1 MLTLDKGEDTD
12 EVNTD
17 VDTFVDTCTPSS
29 SHPAVFNLSHL
40 SHDSHHIT
48 FTKVYNFEIIMIIC
62 HIR

>member
-48 FTKVYNFEIIMIIC
+48 SHSQKFTILKSS
-62 HIR
+62 

>member
-1 MLTLDKGEDTD
+1 MILMLTLDKGEDTD

-40 SHDSHHIT
+40 SHHIT
-48 FTKVYNFEIIMIIC
+48 SHSQMFTILKSS
-62 HIR
+62 